1 MTIDNGASQG
11 MSNMPPPVLEIAVE
25 PKTSGDREKMME
37 ALARIADDDPF
48 LRVSVDN
55 ESRQTIIG
63 GTDEPH
69 LEVILDRLK
78 REFKVDVSIGAPQVA
93 YRETITRPTDI
104 DWTHKKQIGGSGEY
118 ARIKMHFEP
127 LARAGGFEF
136 QDAVVGGTVPKE
148 YVLDV
153 EKGVRRALESGVLA
167 GFPVIGL
174 KVTLI
179 DGAYHE
185 TDSSAHAFETAAR
198 AAVKEG
204 LAKAAPN
211 LLEPVMRVE
220 VVTAREYMGDVI
232 GDFNNRRGHIRDLG
246 QRSDAEVIIA
256 TVPLVNMFGYARFL
270 KSLSGGEASFTMRFD
285 HYEPIPPS
293 DNDPFRPAVGM
304 RL

>member
-1 MTIDNGASQG
+1 MLPA
-11 MSNMPPPVLEIAVE
+11 VLEIAVE
-25 PKTSGDREKMME
+25 PKTSGDREKVME
-37 ALARIADDDPF
+37 ALARLAADDPF

-55 ESRQTIIG
+55 ESRQTIISG
-63 GTDEPH
+63 MGEPH

-93 YRETITRPTDI
+93 YRETITRPIDI
-104 DWTHKKQIGGSGEY
+104 DWTHKKQIRGSGEY
-118 ARIKMHFEP
+118 ARIKVHLEP

-136 QDAVVGGTVPKE
+136 QDEVAGDALPRE
-148 YVLDV
+148 YVPAV
-153 EKGVRRALESGVLA
+153 EMGVRRALESGVLA

-185 TDSSAHAFETAAR
+185 TDSSAHAFEIAAR

-220 VVTAREYMGDVI
+220 VVTEREYMGDVI
-232 GDFNNRRGHIRDLG
+232 GDLNNRRGHIRDLG

-256 TVPLVNMFGYARFL
+256 TVPLVNMFGYARSL
-270 KSLSGGEASFTMRFD
+270 TSLSGGEASFTMRFD

-293 DNDPFRPAVGM
+293 DDDPFRPAIGM